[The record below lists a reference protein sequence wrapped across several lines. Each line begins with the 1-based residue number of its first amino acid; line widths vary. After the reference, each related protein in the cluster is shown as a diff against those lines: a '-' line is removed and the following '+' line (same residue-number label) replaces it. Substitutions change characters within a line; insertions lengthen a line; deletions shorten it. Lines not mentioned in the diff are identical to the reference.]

1 MVKSITNLS
10 RSGVQDWLVQRVS
23 AVILA
28 VFTLFL
34 LGVFLAN
41 PGLGYEQWRQLFTP
55 LWVKIFTLLTLL
67 SLAGHTWIG
76 MWTVVTDYLHNP
88 WVRFVTL
95 FVIAVITFVYL
106 IVGITAL
113 WGV

>member
-1 MVKSITNLS
+1 MVRSITNLS
-10 RSGVQDWLVQRVS
+10 RSGVQDWLIQRVS

-28 VFTLFL
+28 VYTLFL
-34 LGVFLAN
+34 LGVFMAN
-41 PGLGYEQWRQLFTP
+41 PGLGYEEWRQLFS
-55 LWVKIFTLLTLL
+55 LFWVKIFTLVSLL
-67 SLAGHTWIG
+67 SLVGHIWVG

-95 FVIAVITFVYL
+95 FVIALVTLIYL
-106 IVGITAL
+106 VAGITAV